1 MMRSRCEWKAL
12 VLAPGLEVAS
22 IRAVEQLGRLFAT
35 PIASR
40 FYKVRAETAD
50 DGSTRASSTP
60 VETIAAANRLELVFA
75 SPEQDEAGE
84 AAEDEEESDRLLV
97 EIAMPPTDDSPPA
110 AWLVLEC
117 DAERWGGVLAMAD
130 RILSWSREELAGGRM
145 LGARFTPRGGA
156 TTPGPQPPLAADAL
170 VLCVEIASIEREYG
184 SLDRYL
190 AAFDYHE
197 EFEKVVLVSRC
208 LDSDLRLRRQRLLDS
223 CGALARIAK
232 PRRTLWIPT
241 IPPPLGVALE
251 RPDRPALRLA
261 ALREPGPIAE
271 YTCSLLP
278 GQHVHP
284 AEIVALQSLLGRTEA
299 LPDGRHVTGV
309 SVVFEDDATARAE
322 MRPLRD
328 IGVRVLTRQSSGDA
342 KELLD

>member
-1 MMRSRCEWKAL
+1 MRSRCEWKAL

-40 FYKVRAETAD
+40 FYKVRAATNE

-60 VETIAAANRLELVFA
+60 VESIHSANRLELVFA
-75 SPEQDEAGE
+75 SPTQDETAPDGPD
-84 AAEDEEESDRLLV
+84 EDESDRLLV

-117 DAERWGGVLAMAD
+117 DAERWGGMIALAD
-130 RILSWSREELAGGRM
+130 RITSWSREELIDGRM

-170 VLCVEIASIEREYG
+170 VLCVEKNSIEREYG
-184 SLDRYL
+184 TLDAYL

-197 EFEKVVLVSRC
+197 EFEKVVLVTRC
-208 LDSDLRLRRQRLLDS
+208 LDSDVRLRRQRLLDS

-232 PRRTLWIPT
+232 PRRTLWIPP
-241 IPPPLGVALE
+241 IPPPLGVVLE
-251 RPDRPALRLA
+251 RPDRPALKLS
-261 ALREPGPIAE
+261 ALREPGPVAE
-271 YTCSLLP
+271 YNCSLLP

-284 AEIVALQSLLGRTEA
+284 AEIVALQALIGRSEA
-299 LPDGRHVTGV
+299 LPDGRHVSGV
-309 SVVFEDDATARAE
+309 SVLFEDETTARTE

-328 IGVRVLTRQSSGDA
+328 IGVRVLVRQSSGDP